1 MPKMRATQRNASK
14 EDRTKAGACKA
25 VRRELSRD
33 SPRVEEKSIR
43 LMQSCDDAL
52 QEGKG
57 IAGAVGLALFEVR
70 AALSHRVGHM
80 NQRENRNADGLRE
93 GVKCCC
99 LHLDPKNSL
108 LSGRLN
114 RLSRLAK
121 RRIRG
126 PGGADHH
133 AWSVSRNGLRR
144 CFDKPWVSLGEFG
157 SGCVVVARP
166 LVAQR
171 AIDNNE
177 IGRRA
182 RRHDLTCRC
191 EAEQKPTAAREQFF
205 RDQDRERG
213 AHDPSN
219 NAYLLPAK

>member
-80 NQRENRNADGLRE
+80 SQTENRNADGLRE

-114 RLSRLAK
+114 RLIRLAK

-133 AWSVSRNGLRR
+133 AWSVSRNGLPP
-144 CFDKPWVSLGEFG
+144 CFDKPWGSLGECC
-157 SGCVVVARP
+157 SECEMVARP
-166 LVAQR
+166 LS
-171 AIDNNE
+171 
-177 IGRRA
+177 
-182 RRHDLTCRC
+182 H
-191 EAEQKPTAAREQFF
+191 
-205 RDQDRERG
+205 
-213 AHDPSN
+213 
-219 NAYLLPAK
+219 LLATDINQTGPRS